1 MGECME
7 YSLGTLCTFILSYL
21 LGAIPTGFLV
31 ARRCGIA
38 DIRQH
43 GSGNIGATNV
53 ARVLG
58 TRFFCLILFLD
69 AGKAFFNIKLLHYF
83 SHDSMTIYIAAIVHL
98 IANGYS
104 PFLNWTGGKGGAALF
119 GLLCAFK
126 TYVVLLYAALIW
138 ISVCITTYIVGLAS
152 ILAALSLP
160 LIAWYTQYSYDLLF
174 FFVFAAIWVVV
185 RHRKNLMFL
194 FAHI

>member
-1 MGECME
+1 M
-7 YSLGTLCTFILSYL
+7 ILSISNIVAL
-21 LGAIPTGFLV
+21 LISYIVGAIPTGFLI

-58 TRFFCLILFLD
+58 VQYFCLILLLD
-69 AGKAFFNIKLLHYF
+69 AGKAFINIFVLQQIGYP
-83 SHDSMTIYIAAIVHL
+83 STIVYSAAIIHL

-104 PFLNWTGGKGGAALF
+104 PFLNWSGGKGVASLF
-119 GLLCAFK
+119 GLLCALKWHVAF
-126 TYVVLLYAALIW
+126 YAALIW
-138 ISVCITTYIVGLAS
+138 IGVCITTCVAGIAS
-152 ILAALSLP
+152 IMTVLLVP
-160 LIAWYTQYSYDLLF
+160 IVAWYTQCSDELMVF
-174 FFVFAAIWVVV
+174 FIFASIWIIL
-185 RHRKNLMFL
+185 RHKNNLKIF